1 MKELQNIGYRAFA
14 YGFLA
19 DDIQTAYTT
28 TCTKCTEPQVVDVMR
43 SLVLVG
49 KLQVG
54 SMCGLSE
61 SAIFFWQLTN
71 KQKSGCFRSAQGL
84 A

>member
-1 MKELQNIGYRAFA
+1 MEQLQNIGYRAFA

-49 KLQVG
+49 KLHVG
-54 SMCGLSE
+54 
-61 SAIFFWQLTN
+61 
-71 KQKSGCFRSAQGL
+71 R
-84 A
+84 